1 MKKDLNNHTS
11 KSNSTPLPTG
21 KGPGERLTGLRIIIS
36 GGGTG
41 GHIFPAVSIA
51 NAIKELR
58 PDAEILFV
66 GAEGRMEMQRVPDAG
81 YKIIGLPVAGFDRKR
96 LWKNFAVLVKLMRS
110 QWKARSII
118 KKFRPQVAVGVGG
131 YASGPTLK
139 TAGMMGIPT
148 LIQEQNSYAGVTN
161 KLLAKKAR
169 KICVA
174 YDGMEKFF
182 PAEKIIMTGNPVRQN
197 LLNHSISHE
206 EAVRSFG
213 LSPEKR
219 TILILGGSLGA
230 RTINQTLTNGLEI
243 IRTNPDI
250 QFIWQTGKI
259 YIEQVKEAIA
269 AATGETV
276 NQPNIQAIPNLYVT
290 DFIKDMASA
299 YAAADLVISR
309 AGAGSISEFCLLHK
323 PVILVPSPN
332 VAEDHQ
338 TKNALALVNKD
349 AAIYVKDVE
358 AKEQLLPTALETIA
372 DTGKLESLSD
382 HIARLALPDSAS
394 IIAKEVLKL
403 IEK

>member
-1 MKKDLNNHTS
+1 METKNN
-11 KSNSTPLPTG
+11 KP
-21 KGPGERLTGLRIIIS
+21 RIIIS

-51 NAIKELR
+51 NAIKELC

-81 YKIIGLPVAGFDRKR
+81 YKIIGLPVAGFDRKH
-96 LWKNFAVLVKLMRS
+96 LWKNFAVLVKLARS

-118 KKFRPQVAVGVGG
+118 KQFRPQVAVGVGG

-139 TAGMMGIPT
+139 TAGMMGVPT

-161 KLLAKKAR
+161 KLLAKKAC

-174 YDGMEKFF
+174 YEGMEKFF

-197 LLNHSISHE
+197 LLGHAVAHE
-206 EAVRSFG
+206 EAVSYFS
-213 LSPEKR
+213 LNPSKK

-230 RTINQTLTNGLEI
+230 RTINRTLTAGLDV
-243 IRTNPDI
+243 IRQNPDI

-259 YIEQVKEAIA
+259 YIDEVRA
-269 AATGETV
+269 AVAKAGEL
-276 NQPNIQAIPNLYVT
+276 PMLHVT
-290 DFIKDMASA
+290 DFISDMASA
-299 YAAADLVISR
+299 YSAADLVISR
-309 AGAGSISEFCLLHK
+309 AGAGSISEFCLLQK

-338 TKNALALVNKD
+338 TKNALALVNKNAALYIKD
-349 AAIYVKDVE
+349 AA
-358 AKEQLLPTALETIA
+358 AKEALLDKAIETVQHPELL
-372 DTGKLESLSD
+372 KSLSTNIAKLAFTD
-382 HIARLALPDSAS
+382 SANVIAREVYELADDYR
-394 IIAKEVLKL
+394 KRNEC
-403 IEK
+403 

>member
-1 MKKDLNNHTS
+1 MNS
-11 KSNSTPLPTG
+11 KP
-21 KGPGERLTGLRIIIS
+21 RIIIS

-51 NAIKELR
+51 NAIKELC

-81 YKIIGLPVAGFDRKR
+81 YQIIGLPIAGFDRKH
-96 LWKNFAVLVKLMRS
+96 LWKNVAVLIKLARS

-118 KKFRPQVAVGVGG
+118 KKFKPQVAVGVGG

-139 TAGMMGIPT
+139 TAGMMGVPT

-161 KLLAKKAR
+161 KLLAQKAC

-174 YDGMEKFF
+174 YEGMEKFF

-197 LLNHSISHE
+197 LVGHSISHE
-206 EAVRSFG
+206 EAAKNFG
-213 LSPEKR
+213 LNPAKK

-230 RTINQTLTNGLEI
+230 RTINQTLIAGLDL
-243 IRTNPDI
+243 IRANPDT

-259 YIEQVKEAIA
+259 YIEQIKESIT
-269 AATGETV
+269 AATGEAV
-276 NQPNIQAIPNLYVT
+276 RHPHINAIPNLYVT

-309 AGAGSISEFCLLHK
+309 AGAGSISEFCLLQK

-349 AAIYVKDVE
+349 AAIYVKDME
-358 AKEQLLPTALETIA
+358 AEEKLMPTAMKIITDAERLKKLSENIA
-372 DTGKLESLSD
+372 K
-382 HIARLALPDSAS
+382 LALPDSATV
-394 IIAKEVLKL
+394 IAKEVLKL
-403 IEK
+403 STIRK